1 MALLG
6 AEARALELDVLCL
19 QEVLELES
27 PMKEGTKLASQLD
40 ELGLEGMHRAFGL
53 GHLMD
58 GPWSARGHALRF
70 GNAVLS
76 RWPITTR
83 HVEALPGADASDQQR
98 SLLHAVVARPA
109 GPVDVFAVGMP
120 VTGFDNLPYPSST
133 PFVDVPIAGMLNI
146 DIAPAGEGVANAVV
160 SLPGFNFE
168 AGEAY
173 TFVAWGELAEGT
185 LPAFVVTEEFEGL
198 PDGFV
203 RIRTAHAAA
212 GVGQVDVYAAFIS
225 PMPALAT
232 DLDEGTTQ
240 TLDIPSS
247 SLAAAGDPIAIIIDA
262 DGDMMADFT
271 FDLAASAIEGVTFAT
286 VYAVATETGPVL
298 FLLSRGDSTRVGP
311 LMPNVME

>member
-109 GPVDVFAVGMP
+109 GPVDVF
-120 VTGFDNLPYPSST
+120 VTHLNWKADEGHIREAQVKHIARTVAERAPADGRHPPILCGDFNAEPGSDEIRYLRGLTRLGGEGSVR
-133 PFVDVPIAGMLNI
+133 FVDAWEY
-146 DIAPAGEGVANAVV
+146 AGERPGHTFDPLRNPFARVYPRPGRRVDYVFVRGPLRAGAGVPQRAFLAFARPGPDGVHV
-160 SLPGFNFE
+160 SDHFGVCVDLDD
-168 AGEAY
+168 GEA
-173 TFVAWGELAEGT
+173 
-185 LPAFVVTEEFEGL
+185 
-198 PDGFV
+198 D
-203 RIRTAHAAA
+203 
-212 GVGQVDVYAAFIS
+212 
-225 PMPALAT
+225 
-232 DLDEGTTQ
+232 
-240 TLDIPSS
+240 
-247 SLAAAGDPIAIIIDA
+247 
-262 DGDMMADFT
+262 
-271 FDLAASAIEGVTFAT
+271 
-286 VYAVATETGPVL
+286 
-298 FLLSRGDSTRVGP
+298 
-311 LMPNVME
+311 